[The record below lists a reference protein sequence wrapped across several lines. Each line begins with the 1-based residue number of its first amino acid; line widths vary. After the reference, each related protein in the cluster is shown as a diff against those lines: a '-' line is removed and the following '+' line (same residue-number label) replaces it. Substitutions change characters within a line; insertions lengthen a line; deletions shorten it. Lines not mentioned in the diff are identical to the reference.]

1 MVSRRG
7 AGSAWQRAP
16 GGGRARAAV
25 VAGVLGGLL
34 GGGACGARAP
44 QPSWI
49 EEDAPRVGERHAAR
63 PAGSP
68 AAAGDPAA
76 VAASPP
82 VAVAVDVD
90 LAKLAADPARIDAL
104 DEPAVLAALGRAG
117 TAAPA
122 ARLALRAARLAYHR
136 GDAAQARAMV
146 ARGQAAA
153 PAPPA
158 PDDAAVRAELL
169 ALGARL
175 AQPAVDPKQVAVLLP
190 LTGRF
195 AAIGAELRLAIQLAP
210 AAGTSWLF
218 LDTRGEA
225 DAAAAAVG
233 EAIARGA
240 IAILGPVGDRE
251 AIAAA
256 RAAALGGI
264 PIALLAPADG
274 ADPASGVFRAVGS
287 PADEGRAVA
296 RLAAAQGFPTVAV
309 LAPRDDVGQEAAD
322 AFTAEARR
330 QKLAVTAQGTYDP
343 TGGNLEPDVKA
354 FLNLVPARNPRL
366 AAHLARHGKKGW
378 TTFSPDIPFSLLYVP
393 DRHDRA
399 ALVAA
404 FLPYFGVELRTTELP
419 DPARLAK
426 KHGGNLPQIVQL
438 VGGAGWNHPTLP
450 VRGGAAVQGAMI
462 VDVFPGA
469 LGADASAAFAAAF
482 QQRSG
487 RAPTAAAAEVHDA
500 AALIARARAA
510 AAPAAARP
518 GTHASD
524 ARAPMR
530 AALAR
535 GRLDDGV
542 CGPSAVGPDG
552 ELARE
557 PIVLEVAGDQLI
569 LAP

>member
-1 MVSRRG
+1 M
-7 AGSAWQRAP
+7 A
-16 GGGRARAAV
+16 ARAGAAVKLAPAGWLGLAVAV
-25 VAGVLGGLL
+25 VAAA
-34 GGGACGARAP
+34 ACGARPP

-49 EEDAPRVGERHAAR
+49 EEDAPRGSDRHAAR
-63 PAGSP
+63 PAGGAAADP
-68 AAAGDPAA
+68 PGAAAGMDAAPA
-76 VAASPP
+76 
-82 VAVAVDVD
+82 D
-90 LAKLAADPARIDAL
+90 LAKLAAEPARIDAL
-104 DEPAVLAALGRAG
+104 DEPAVLAALQRAG
-117 TAAPA
+117 VAAPA

-153 PAPPA
+153 PAP
-158 PDDAAVRAELL
+158 DDAAVRAELA

-175 AQPAVDPKQVAVLLP
+175 AQPPVDPKQVAVLLP

-195 AAIGAELRLAIQLAP
+195 AAIGAELKLAIQLAP

-256 RAAALGGI
+256 RAAALQGI

-274 ADPASGVFRAVGS
+274 ADAASGVFRAVGS
-287 PADEGRAVA
+287 PADEGRAIA
-296 RLAAAQGFPTVAV
+296 RLAAAQSFPTVAV
-309 LAPRDDVGQEAAD
+309 LAPRDDVGGEAAD
-322 AFTAEARR
+322 AFVAEARR
-330 QKLAVTAQGTYDP
+330 LGLAVTAQGTYDP

-354 FLNLVPARNPRL
+354 FLNLVPAKNPRL
-366 AAHLARHGKKGW
+366 AAHLARRGKRGFA
-378 TTFSPDIPFSLLYVP
+378 TFSPDIPFSLLYVP

-404 FLPYFGVELRTTELP
+404 FLPYFNVETRTADFP
-419 DPARLAK
+419 DPARLAR
-426 KHGGNLPQIVQL
+426 KHGGHLPQIVQL

-450 VRGGAAVQGAMI
+450 VRGGAAVQGALI

-469 LGADASAAFAAAF
+469 RGGDASAAFAAAF
-482 QQRSG
+482 QQRG
-487 RAPTAAAAEVHDA
+487 NRAPTAAAAQAHDA
-500 AALIARARAA
+500 AALVARARAA
-510 AAPAAARP
+510 AAPAASRP
-518 GTHASD
+518 ASD
-524 ARAPMR
+524 ARGVMR

-535 GRLDDGV
+535 ARLDDGA
-542 CGPSAVGPDG
+542 CGPAAMGPDG

-557 PIVLEVAGDQLI
+557 PIVLEVSGDQLI